1 MMKKFLKKLTV
12 MVAAISMAFAVP
24 TVSYAYGT
32 GTAINTSGTTY
43 TVRVATGYLALR
55 TAMAYDSRNEIG
67 AMYTGE
73 TVQVQNTNTGTE
85 YWYVYSPKLGKSGYC
100 NSKYLVGGG
109 GSYSSGGSVSTGGTT
124 YTVRVATGYLALR
137 TAMAYDYSNEIGA
150 MYTGETVQ
158 VQNTNTGT
166 EYWYVYSPK
175 LGKSGYC
182 NSKYLVGGG
191 GSYSG
196 GGYSGSSSTGGATYT
211 VSVATGY
218 LALRTAMA
226 YDSRNEIGAMYSGET
241 VQVQN
246 TNTGTE
252 YWYVYSPKLGKSG
265 YCNSK
270 YLIGGGGSYSG
281 GSSSSG
287 MTRTVSVATGY
298 LALRTAMAYDDSNE
312 IGAMY
317 SGETVQVQNT
327 NTGTE
332 YWYVYS
338 PKLGKSGYCNS
349 KYLR

>member
-32 GTAINTSGTTY
+32 GTAINSGTTY
-43 TVRVATGYLALR
+43 TVRVQTGYLALR
-55 TAMAYDSRNEIG
+55 TAMAYDS
-67 AMYTGE
+67 
-73 TVQVQNTNTGTE
+73 
-85 YWYVYSPKLGKSGYC
+85 
-100 NSKYLVGGG
+100 
-109 GSYSSGGSVSTGGTT
+109 
-124 YTVRVATGYLALR
+124 
-137 TAMAYDYSNEIGA
+137 SNEIGA

-182 NSKYLVGGG
+182 NSKYLV
-191 GSYSG
+191 
-196 GGYSGSSSTGGATYT
+196 YSGSSSGSSSSSSSSSGTTYT

-270 YLIGGGGSYSG
+270 YLIGGGSSSGSYSG
-281 GSSSSG
+281 SSSSSG
-287 MTRTVSVATGY
+287 TTYTVSVATGY
-298 LALRTAMAYDDSNE
+298 LALRTAMAYDSRNE

-349 KYLR
+349 KYLIGGGSSSSSSGMTRTVRVQTGYLALRTAMAYDSSNEIGAMYTGETVQVQNTNTGTEYWYVYSPKLGKSGYCNSKYLY